1 MAKRRG
7 LGRGLES
14 LIPPAVR
21 QPQPSGLLEVPITSI
36 VRNPHQPRHH
46 LDEQALEALA
56 DSIREHGLLQP
67 LIVTRLDSEDAG
79 GTLAQYQLIA
89 GERRWTAARM
99 AGLSSIPVV
108 IKEASSQQLLEMAL
122 VENIQRA
129 DLNALEEANA
139 YQQLATDFGLS
150 QQEIAEKVSKSRAAI
165 ANIIRLLRLPA
176 DIQTSLAEG
185 ELTEGHARALLTLK
199 DADEQRKL
207 AQQIIHRGLTVR
219 QAEDM
224 VRQKRN
230 QPPDPP
236 PQRASREKTS
246 DTSAVEEQFRRALGT
261 KVQLKR
267 GRRGGRLIIHFYSE
281 EELQGLYDLLVGEAE

>member
-36 VRNPHQPRHH
+36 ARNPHQPRHH
-46 LDEQALEALA
+46 LDEQALESLA

-67 LIVTRLDSEDAG
+67 LVVTRLDREDAEG
-79 GTLAQYQLIA
+79 SLAQYQLIA
-89 GERRWTAARM
+89 GERRWTAAQM

-129 DLNALEEANA
+129 DLNVLEEANA

-150 QQEIAEKVSKSRAAI
+150 QQEIAEKVSKSRVAV

-176 DIQTSLAEG
+176 DIQTLLAEG

-219 QAEDM
+219 QAEDL
-224 VRQKRN
+224 VRQKRK

-236 PQRASREKTS
+236 QRATRETTS
-246 DTSAVEEQFRRALGT
+246 DTPAVEEQFRRALGT

-281 EELQGLYDLLVGEAE
+281 EELQGLYDLLVGEV